1 MNIEN
6 KKMTTNDN
14 DIVNILEIK
23 AHIMRNKYAPIVDGR
38 EILLNAAEEI
48 KSLRTRLAEA
58 TTELNRVETVRALG

>member
-1 MNIEN
+1 MNTEN

-14 DIVNILEIK
+14 DIVNILEVK
-23 AHIMRNKYAPIVDGR
+23 ANIMRNRYAPIIDGR

-58 TTELNRVETVRALG
+58 TTELNRVETLRALG

>member
-14 DIVNILEIK
+14 DIVNILEVK
-23 AHIMRNKYAPIVDGR
+23 ANIMRNRYAPIIDGR

-58 TTELNRVETVRALG
+58 TTELNRVETLRALG